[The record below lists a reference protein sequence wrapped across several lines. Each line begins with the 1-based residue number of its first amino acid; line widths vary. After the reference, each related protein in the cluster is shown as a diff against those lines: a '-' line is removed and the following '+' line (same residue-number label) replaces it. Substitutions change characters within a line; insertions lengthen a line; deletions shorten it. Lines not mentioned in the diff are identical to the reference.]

1 MLKQDLQRACSCM
14 EGSKARKILECLR
27 TPGVHAVVV
36 YRMGQW
42 IQKKS
47 LLVRLLLKPFA
58 YMYRCHIRRSWGID
72 IGPEAQIGP
81 GFQIN
86 HYGGIFIAG
95 DVIAGEFF
103 TITHDITLGYSRAK
117 TKQGFPVI
125 GNNVYI
131 APGAKLAGRITIGNN
146 VKIGANA
153 VVERDIPD
161 NAVVQIHPML
171 VVRFPNNEDEN
182 PHWEAAPIL
191 RPLVQEV
198 AMDNF

>member
-1 MLKQDLQRACSCM
+1 M
-14 EGSKARKILECLR
+14 EGSKARRFFECLR
-27 TPGVHAVVV
+27 TPGIHAVVA
-36 YRMGQW
+36 YRTGQW
-42 IQKKS
+42 LQKKS
-47 LLVRLLLKPFA
+47 FPIRILLKPFVSI
-58 YMYRCHIRRSWGID
+58 YRCHIRRCWGID

-95 DVIAGEFF
+95 DVVAGEFF

-117 TKQGFPVI
+117 TRQGFPVI

-131 APGAKLAGRITIGNN
+131 APGAKLAGRIKIGNN
-146 VKIGANA
+146 VRIGANA

-171 VVRFPNNEDEN
+171 IVRFPNNEEEN
-182 PHWEAAPIL
+182 PHWEPFPKV
-191 RPLVQEV
+191 RPVVQTV
-198 AMDNF
+198 SADNF

>member
-1 MLKQDLQRACSCM
+1 M
-14 EGSKARKILECLR
+14 EGSQARKILECFR

-42 IQKKS
+42 LQKKS
-47 LLVRLLLKPFA
+47 LLLRLLLKPFA
-58 YMYRCHIRRSWGID
+58 SIYRLHIRRCWGID
-72 IGPEAQIGP
+72 IGPKAQIGP
-81 GFQIN
+81 GFQII

-95 DVIAGEFF
+95 DVIAGECF

-117 TKQGFPVI
+117 TKLGFPVI

-131 APGAKLAGRITIGNN
+131 APGAKLAGHIKIGNN
-146 VKIGANA
+146 VKIGANT

-171 VVRFPNNEDEN
+171 VVRFPDTEVEH
-182 PHWEAAPIL
+182 PRWEASPIL
-191 RPLVQEV
+191 RRSVQEV
-198 AMDNF
+198 AEDNV

>member
-1 MLKQDLQRACSCM
+1 M

-27 TPGVHAVVV
+27 SPGVHAVVV
-36 YRMGQW
+36 YRWGQW
-42 IQKKS
+42 IQKKP

-58 YMYRCHIRRSWGID
+58 SICRCHIRRAWGID
-72 IGPEAQIGP
+72 IGPGARIGP

-95 DVIAGEFF
+95 DVVAGECF

-131 APGAKLAGRITIGNN
+131 APGAKLAGRIRIGNN

-171 VVRFPNNEDEN
+171 VVRFPDIEDAN
-182 PHWEAAPIL
+182 PRWEPSPTL
-191 RPLVQEV
+191 RPLFQEV
-198 AMDNF
+198 AVDNS